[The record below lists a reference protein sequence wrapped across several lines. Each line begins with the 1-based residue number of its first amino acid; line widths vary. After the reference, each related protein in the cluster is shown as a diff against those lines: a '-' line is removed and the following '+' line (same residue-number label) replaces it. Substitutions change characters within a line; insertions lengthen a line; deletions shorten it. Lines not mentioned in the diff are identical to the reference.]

1 MFDFFYRV
9 YNRLQLNI
17 KVPFTMD
24 GPYRVDDTPVHQAIR
39 EALANCLVNADYYG
53 RRGLVIINKREAITM
68 SNPGIFRIEIDAAK
82 SGGVSDPRNGAM
94 LKMFNMIDVGERAGS
109 GIPNIFR
116 VWHDQGWP
124 EPVFT
129 QSFDPD
135 RTVLSLPLSPMGSEK
150 SAIKIGD
157 KNKTAKRQLIIE
169 YLTDHPD
176 AKSAEIAEYIDLK
189 PSRVRDYLLELIKE
203 NIVITSGGNRNR
215 TYRLKS

>member
-1 MFDFFYRV
+1 
-9 YNRLQLNI
+9 
-17 KVPFTMD
+17 
-24 GPYRVDDTPVHQAIR
+24 
-39 EALANCLVNADYYG
+39 VNADYYG
-53 RRGLVIINKREAITM
+53 RGGVVIVKKRGQITLT
-68 SNPGIFRIEIDAAK
+68 NPGNFRIGIDEAK
-82 SGGVSDPRNGAM
+82 SGGFSDPRNGAM
-94 LKMFNMIDVGERAGS
+94 LKLFNLIDIGERAGS

-116 VWHDQGWP
+116 VWHDQRWS
-124 EPVFT
+124 EPTFT

-135 RTVLSLPLSPMGSEK
+135 RTALSLPLSPIGGGK

>member
-1 MFDFFYRV
+1 
-9 YNRLQLNI
+9 
-17 KVPFTMD
+17 
-24 GPYRVDDTPVHQAIR
+24 
-39 EALANCLVNADYYG
+39 
-53 RRGLVIINKREAITM
+53 
-68 SNPGIFRIEIDAAK
+68 
-82 SGGVSDPRNGAM
+82 M

-135 RTVLSLPLSPMGSEK
+135 RTILSLPLSPIGGGK

>member
-1 MFDFFYRV
+1 MRSV
-9 YNRLQLNI
+9 VRSRQAKGEWLCAA
-17 KVPFTMD
+17 
-24 GPYRVDDTPVHQAIR
+24 PYGYI
-39 EALANCLVNADYYG
+39 L
-53 RRGLVIINKREAITM
+53 NKRGEITM

-116 VWHDQGWP
+116 VWHDQRWS
-124 EPVFT
+124 EPTFT

-135 RTVLSLPLSPMGSEK
+135 RTALSLPLSPIGGGK

-169 YLTDHPD
+169 YLTDN
-176 AKSAEIAEYIDLK
+176 LNNTFQ
-189 PSRVRDYLLELIKE
+189 LEERI
-203 NIVITSGGNRNR
+203 ND
-215 TYRLKS
+215 

>member
-1 MFDFFYRV
+1 MNGTAEIVSGTSHAPEPQLSRETKRRSSKADRAFQSFVTHVTGFSKHA
-9 YNRLQLNI
+9 RLQRFPELLL
-17 KVPFTMD
+17 
-24 GPYRVDDTPVHQAIR
+24 GQEHDTACLAFEANRPCVLPVR
-39 EALANCLVNADYYG
+39 CLDQSFLCQHLG
-53 RRGLVIINKREAITM
+53 
-68 SNPGIFRIEIDAAK
+68 K
-82 SGGVSDPRNGAM
+82 SFGV
-94 LKMFNMIDVGERAGS
+94 
-109 GIPNIFR
+109 IPNIFR
-116 VWHDQGWP
+116 VWRDQGWA
-124 EPVFT
+124 EPTFT

-135 RTVLSLPLSPMGSEK
+135 RTVLLLPLSPIGSGK

-215 TYRLKS
+215 TYRLKF